1 MNLLIPSSPFLSL
14 GTPSMQS
21 TVMSEFNLGPPIV
34 RQNDLQNNPF
44 KDVPRCLPI
53 HSLMLCMPTAAAP
66 WAPRGVA
73 RA

>member
-1 MNLLIPSSPFLSL
+1 
-14 GTPSMQS
+14 MQS